1 MSKIIIKFLVPIFL
15 VAIFLTSPLPGQTS
29 TLQGRG
35 GDAPTASF
43 SQRDTASRVRLSD
56 VEEVAKAV
64 DSLQF
69 IVVYNSELLKQD
81 VTRKVIWI
89 YVMLAVV
96 IVATATMFVGLKQVQ
111 RQKVEMEERLSN
123 QISATMAQMESHMKG
138 VSEKVDPY
146 HPRKPARIQHRRK
159 RKS

>member
-1 MSKIIIKFLVPIFL
+1 MSKIIIRFLVPIFL

-29 TLQGRG
+29 TIQGRG

-43 SQRDTASRVRLSD
+43 SLRDTASRVRLSD

-138 VSEKVDPY
+138 VSERVDSY
-146 HPRKPARIQHRRK
+146 HPRKPARIQRRRK